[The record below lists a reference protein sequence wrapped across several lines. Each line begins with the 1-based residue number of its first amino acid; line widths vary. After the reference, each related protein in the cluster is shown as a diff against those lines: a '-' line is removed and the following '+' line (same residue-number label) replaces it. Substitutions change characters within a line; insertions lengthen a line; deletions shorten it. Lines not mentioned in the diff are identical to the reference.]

1 MTVWRVKKLY
11 HGDDAKYTVL
21 PYNLFSA
28 IRITLRMKNGFKAT
42 MEFLKNMTVWRV
54 KKLYHGDDAKYTVL
68 PYNLFSA
75 IRITLRMKNGFKA
88 TMEFLK
94 NSCFTESAAE
104 KLSRKLERK
113 LLKNNMVIK

>member
-42 MEFLKNMTVWRV
+42 MEFL
-54 KKLYHGDDAKYTVL
+54 
-68 PYNLFSA
+68 
-75 IRITLRMKNGFKA
+75 
-88 TMEFLK
+88 
-94 NSCFTESAAE
+94 
-104 KLSRKLERK
+104 
-113 LLKNNMVIK
+113 

>member
-1 MTVWRVKKLY
+1 
-11 HGDDAKYTVL
+11 
-21 PYNLFSA
+21 
-28 IRITLRMKNGFKAT
+28 
-42 MEFLKNMTVWRV
+42 MTVWRV

-94 NSCFTESAAE
+94 NSRFTESAAE
-104 KLSRKLERK
+104 KLSRKFSTTISMVQRLS
-113 LLKNNMVIK
+113 LLPV

>member
-1 MTVWRVKKLY
+1 
-11 HGDDAKYTVL
+11 
-21 PYNLFSA
+21 
-28 IRITLRMKNGFKAT
+28 
-42 MEFLKNMTVWRV
+42 MTVWRV

-94 NSCFTESAAE
+94 NSRFTESAAE

-113 LLKNNMVIK
+113 LLKNNMVIKWLDYRKIIKL